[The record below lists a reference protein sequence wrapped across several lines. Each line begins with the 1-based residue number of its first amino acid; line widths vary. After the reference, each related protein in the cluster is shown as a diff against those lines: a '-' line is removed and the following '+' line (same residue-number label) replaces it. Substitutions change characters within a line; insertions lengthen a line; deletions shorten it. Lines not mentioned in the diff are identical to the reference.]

1 MHRFAVTHDYLC
13 PFARNA
19 AEVVVRA
26 LEAGAPLD
34 VGFRAFSL
42 SQVHLEEG
50 APPVWQPGAE
60 PASGVL
66 ALQWGLAVRDEL
78 PERFPAVHLALFA
91 ARHDQG
97 RDINDPEVLA
107 EAVAS
112 AGVDPD
118 EVAKLVAG
126 GGAAAALAA
135 DHTWGADGSRV
146 FGVPT
151 FVTDRRAVFVR
162 LMDRPGSPAEAR
174 DTLDRVLAMVDDWPD
189 LNEFKATVIPR

>member
-1 MHRFAVTHDYLC
+1 MHRFAITHDYLC

-26 LEAGAPLD
+26 LEAGEPFEAD
-34 VGFRAFSL
+34 FRAFSL

-50 APPVWQPGAE
+50 EAPVWEPGAE
-60 PASGVL
+60 PRSGVL

-78 PERFPAVHLALFA
+78 PERFPDVHLALFA

-97 RDINDPEVLA
+97 NDLNDPEVLA
-107 EAVAS
+107 AAVAS

-126 GGAAAALAA
+126 GGPAAALAA
-135 DHTWGADGSRV
+135 DHTWAADTSRV

-151 FVTDRRAVFVR
+151 FVTDQRAVFVR
-162 LMDRPGSPAEAR
+162 LMGRPDTPAAAR
-174 DTLDRVLAMVDDWPD
+174 ATLDRVLAMVEDWPD
-189 LNEFKATVIPR
+189 LNEFKATAIPR

>member
-1 MHRFAVTHDYLC
+1 MRRFTLTHDYLC

-26 LEAGAPLD
+26 LEAGEPFEVD
-34 VGFRAFSL
+34 FRAFSL

-50 APPVWQPGAE
+50 EAPVWQPGAE
-60 PASGVL
+60 PRSGVL
-66 ALQWGLAVRDEL
+66 ALEWGLAVRDQL
-78 PERFPAVHLALFA
+78 PDRFPAVHLALFA

-97 RDINDPEVLA
+97 RDLNDPEVLA
-107 EAVAS
+107 AAVAA

-126 GGAAAALAA
+126 GGPAAALAA
-135 DHTWGADGSRV
+135 DHTWAADTARV

-151 FVTDRRAVFVR
+151 FVAGERAVFVR
-162 LMDRPGSPAEAR
+162 LMSRPGSPAAAR
-174 DTLDRVLAMVDDWPD
+174 ATLERVLAMVEDWPD
-189 LNEFKATVIPR
+189 LNEFKATAIPR